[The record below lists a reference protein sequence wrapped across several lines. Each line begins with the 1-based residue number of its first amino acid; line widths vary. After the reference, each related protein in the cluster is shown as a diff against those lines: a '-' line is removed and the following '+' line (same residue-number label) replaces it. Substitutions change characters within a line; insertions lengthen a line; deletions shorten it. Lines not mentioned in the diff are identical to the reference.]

1 MVAEGSN
8 GNRKRGG
15 SPSSRPR
22 KTTPALK
29 QRGPEKDA
37 PTQNEIA
44 RSDVKPTTVQA
55 RIDVRT
61 VEFCEKIV
69 NQKYG
74 EGTTADEVR
83 TGGLANLRRAAEIG
97 RLYLPLHDGTIPSGP
112 SENIGTLSQEQWV
125 AQILP
130 SVLLAVRELERRG
143 ISVASFSFEQVT
155 RLAIV
160 SADAL
165 AETMLRQGKGYSP
178 TQSPSANP
186 TTGELGDPSAMKLGE
201 NMSNLMGSFGGDL
214 E

>member
-1 MVAEGSN
+1 MVTEGPN

-29 QRGPEKDA
+29 QGVPEKDA
-37 PTQNEIA
+37 PTPNGA
-44 RSDVKPTTVQA
+44 AHSDVKPTTVQA
-55 RIDVRT
+55 RIDART
-61 VEFCEKIV
+61 VEFCEKLV

-74 EGTTADEVR
+74 DGTTVDEIR

-97 RLYLPLHDGTIPSGP
+97 RLYLPLHDGTIPRETG
-112 SENIGTLSQEQWV
+112 ENIGTLSQEQWV

-130 SVLLAVRELERRG
+130 SVILAVRELERRG
-143 ISVASFSFEQVT
+143 IAVVSFSFEQVT

-165 AETMLRQGKGYSP
+165 AETLLRQVKGYSP